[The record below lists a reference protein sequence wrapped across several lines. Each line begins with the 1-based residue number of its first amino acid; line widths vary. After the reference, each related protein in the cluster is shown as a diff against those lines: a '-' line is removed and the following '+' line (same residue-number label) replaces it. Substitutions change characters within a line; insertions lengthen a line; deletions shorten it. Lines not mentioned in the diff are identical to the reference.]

1 MMNSAKTFLE
11 QFECPKIN
19 LQIRAQNHQVIEF
32 YKSIGFLQEDV
43 INMGK
48 RLIPDLK

>member
-1 MMNSAKTFLE
+1 MMKAAETYLE
-11 QFECPKIN
+11 QFECPKVN

-32 YKSIGFLQEDV
+32 CKSIGFLQEDV